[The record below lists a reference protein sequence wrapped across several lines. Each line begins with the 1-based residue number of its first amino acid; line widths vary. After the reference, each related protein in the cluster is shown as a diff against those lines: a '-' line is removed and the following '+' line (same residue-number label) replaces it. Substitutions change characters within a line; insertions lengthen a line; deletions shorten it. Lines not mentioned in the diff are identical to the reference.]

1 MDGRHALGKIEG
13 ADLVWTGQV
22 GAGRSFAAG
31 RESSPGAQLTQLAQ
45 LAPFSIQK
53 ILFCRSSTPILQ
65 FNDVLRTF
73 CFNLRNERMGEF
85 LQRE

>member
-1 MDGRHALGKIEG
+1 MDRQWMGNGWAPCDAMRLERSKELI
-13 ADLVWTGQV
+13 WTGQV

-31 RESSPGAQLTQLAQ
+31 RESSPGAQLAHLA
-45 LAPFSIQK
+45 
-53 ILFCRSSTPILQ
+53 RSSTPILQ

-73 CFNLRNERMGEF
+73 CFNLRSERMREF